1 MNQEGFDYQTLIL
14 WLDIPEFHSDF
25 LIIAMKHK
33 LWTQHK
39 QLENEPKLNAS
50 SSRTPG
56 KNRSSN
62 WSPGSSTALLAPLQP
77 PNHVNRSKPIFSTTR
92 KLNNPNADLD
102 SGLGSTYTQIRSE
115 SGLQTGFSG
124 LRILCYPKSDILIQT
139 TDIEEHKMEQAQ
151 KRKTPLKKTNIRKPK
166 SGPKITPKPTRRLEP
181 ESQEVLE
188 DLEPKDNPKDPD
200 FNPKEAPEDTKAKTP
215 KNSIRRSRRSAT
227 RASSKSA
234 GVRPFTPRVQIGD
247 TAEPAE
253 QCEPVVS
260 NKRKI
265 PAKTESTNVSSRNWF
280 FTKSL
285 FLPVSYVRM
294 SSTCSHLNS
303 QWNIVKRKLQKR
315 SVSPYDCSDEDE
327 IHCRIELR
335 FVFYSLIWHH
345 INIISVKKNQVK
357 RQFLK
362 LQKQVTK

>member
-1 MNQEGFDYQTLIL
+1 MLI
-14 WLDIPEFHSDF
+14 
-25 LIIAMKHK
+25 
-33 LWTQHK
+33 WTQVW
-39 QLENEPKLNAS
+39 EA
-50 SSRTPG
+50 RTL
-56 KNRSSN
+56 RS
-62 WSPGSSTALLAPLQP
+62 
-77 PNHVNRSKPIFSTTR
+77 VPIHDF
-92 KLNNPNADLD
+92 
-102 SGLGSTYTQIRSE
+102 
-115 SGLQTGFSG
+115 QTGSPDFE
-124 LRILCYPKSDILIQT
+124 ILCDPKSDILIQT

-265 PAKTESTNVSSRNWF
+265 PAKTESTNVSSRN
-280 FTKSL
+280 
-285 FLPVSYVRM
+285 
-294 SSTCSHLNS
+294 
-303 QWNIVKRKLQKR
+303 
-315 SVSPYDCSDEDE
+315 
-327 IHCRIELR
+327 
-335 FVFYSLIWHH
+335 
-345 INIISVKKNQVK
+345 
-357 RQFLK
+357 
-362 LQKQVTK
+362 